1 MKTEYGLCHK
11 RNKKLIV
18 FGTPSPFGDIYK
30 NIKGE
35 RFVKINKEPQLQ
47 SNTKFQHICMACGG
61 VGYLEGHYDVG
72 VMTKINIICES
83 CSETLV
89 VWSQGW

>member
-1 MKTEYGLCHK
+1 
-11 RNKKLIV
+11 
-18 FGTPSPFGDIYK
+18 
-30 NIKGE
+30 
-35 RFVKINKEPQLQ
+35 
-47 SNTKFQHICMACGG
+47 MACGG